1 MAVEEIAAALADR
14 FRLLTGGARGALP
27 RQQTLRASVDWSY
40 ELLEEDERQL
50 LRRLAVFTGGWTLDL
65 AEEVTAGEDL
75 ERVAVLDLLG
85 SLVDKSLVVVEDG
98 EPSTR
103 YRLLE
108 TVRQYALDHLSQSP
122 DEQPV
127 RDRHRDALLA
137 LAEEVEPHLGRADQ
151 HLWLRTL
158 AAEDSNLTGALEH
171 AAQTDPYKA
180 LRLAVALTFY
190 WKLRGLFAAAE
201 SGYAQALDAAPAD
214 APLRA
219 RALWGRAY
227 LLVYGGGYDQA
238 IEYGE
243 EAIELAEAAGDRST
257 MARALDALGTA
268 TLLFDPK
275 GTRLVQE
282 RSLALARESGDE
294 WCVADATQIL
304 GWTYVWESRHEESL
318 ATAEEVLPLIERMG
332 YREQLAWHWCGAAAG
347 ACESAEW
354 AACEEH
360 CRWASAAAGE
370 VGEPNTEGA
379 AQWYLARAD
388 LLRGRPE
395 QALERL
401 EAATERAV
409 RAGAGMVAGLLD
421 CTLARAEAANG
432 RGAEALR
439 RLEPEIATGL
449 DGGYTL
455 AYAVQVQADIYYVL
469 GDRDRAASSAR
480 QALEVAERMGVSWV
494 LARACMC
501 LALVSLDTEQWSEA
515 DGHVHRALGAIE
527 ARGLVALIPDA
538 LELLAEVAAGLHS
551 DEEAA
556 RLLGAAEEARAR
568 HELVRPEAQ
577 GTRVATLEQTLR
589 ERLDSEGLE
598 GAFAEGS
605 ALDAGEAVAW
615 ARRARGERKRP
626 PGGWES
632 LTPTELEIVRHAA
645 TGLTNPQIGEQM
657 FITRGTVKVHLSH
670 IYAKLDLRNRSE
682 LAAEAA
688 RRQLGTTE
696 GA

>member
-1 MAVEEIAAALADR
+1 
-14 FRLLTGGARGALP
+14 
-27 RQQTLRASVDWSY
+27 
-40 ELLEEDERQL
+40 LLEEDERRL

-65 AEEVTAGEDL
+65 AEEVTADEEL

-108 TVRQYALDHLSQSP
+108 TVRQYALDHLAQSA

-127 RDRHRDALLA
+127 RDRHRDSLLA
-137 LAEEVEPHLGRADQ
+137 LAEEVEPHLAMADQ
-151 HLWLRTL
+151 HLWLPKL
-158 AAEDSNLTGALEH
+158 AAEDPNLTSALEH
-171 AAQTDPYKA
+171 AAQTDPDKA

-201 SGYAQALDAAPAD
+201 SGYAQALEAAAPD

-227 LLVYGGGYDQA
+227 LMVYAGGYEQA
-238 IEYGE
+238 AQYAE
-243 EAIELAEAAGDRST
+243 ESLELAEAAGDRST
-257 MARALDALGTA
+257 MARALDAWGTA
-268 TLLFDPK
+268 TFSADPDDARR
-275 GTRLVQE
+275 GLE
-282 RSLALARESGDE
+282 RSRALAGESGDE
-294 WCVADATQIL
+294 WCAADATQIL
-304 GWTYVWESRHEESL
+304 AWSYVWESRHEQAL
-318 ATAEEVLPLIERMG
+318 ATAEEVLPVIERGG
-332 YREQLAWHWCGAAAG
+332 YREQLAWHWCVAAAG

-360 CRWASAAAGE
+360 CRRASTAARE
-370 VGEPNTEGA
+370 VGEPSTEGA
-379 AQWYLARAD
+379 AQWYLARAE

-395 QALERL
+395 QALVRL

-432 RGAEALR
+432 RGAEALL
-439 RLEPEIATGL
+439 RLEQEIATGL
-449 DGGYTL
+449 DGGYML
-455 AYAVQVQADIYYVL
+455 AYALQVRADVHYAL
-469 GDRDRAASSAR
+469 GDRGLAASSAR
-480 QALEVAERMGVSWV
+480 QALDVAERTGASWV
-494 LARACMC
+494 VALACMC
-501 LALVSLDTEQWSEA
+501 LASVSLDTEQWSEA
-515 DGHVHRALGAIE
+515 DSQVHRALEAIE

-551 DEEAA
+551 DEEAT
-556 RLLGAAEEARAR
+556 RLLGAASQARTR
-568 HELVRPEAQ
+568 HELVRSEAQ
-577 GTRVATLEQTLR
+577 GLRVATLEQTLR

-598 GAFAEGS
+598 EAFAEGR
-605 ALDAGEAVAW
+605 ALDAGEGVAW

-632 LTPTELEIVRHAA
+632 LTPTELEVVRHAA

-657 FITRGTVKVHLSH
+657 FISRGTVKVHLSH
-670 IYAKLDLRNRSE
+670 IYAKLGVRNRSE
-682 LAAEAA
+682 LAADAA
-688 RRQLGTTE
+688 RRQLGTAE
-696 GA
+696 GP